1 MAQPMKSNVPTIG
14 LSIEA
19 IGQYEMS
26 DCRHLVGMKQQ
37 KRQNNWKE
45 NTKF

>member
-1 MAQPMKSNVPTIG
+1 MAQPMKGIVPTVG
-14 LSIEA
+14 LSIKA

-26 DCRHLVGMKQQ
+26 HCRHLVGMKQQ
-37 KRQNNWKE
+37 NNWKE

>member
-1 MAQPMKSNVPTIG
+1 MSQPMKGNVPTVG

-26 DCRHLVGMKQQ
+26 HCRNLFGMKQQ
-37 KRQNNWKE
+37 KMAKQWQNN
-45 NTKF
+45 